1 MRTECAISYFHSIAK
16 YAKYAL
22 DCVYVCVCKWGILQ
36 SNNKN
41 TQSHTC
47 KVIKP
52 ISLPCWCI
60 FSIICRIFS
69 FIFVHIFIW
78 HRVFLSSCA
87 LFAFTY
93 DIYLWVAIFFHLY
106 FFLFRD
112 YSCEKGKCSWRFFR
126 ESMGLSW
133 PILNEKPHSDEW
145 INKHDI
151 IIKYLRCKIGYTK
164 LTYTG
169 VQMANK
175 CVNKQSHH
183 KLASVCKRYTNATNI
198 VCSCSSKKETEFDWQ
213 ALK

>member
-1 MRTECAISYFHSIAK
+1 MLMHFFYYLSYLFIYLRSYFHLTS
-16 YAKYAL
+16 
-22 DCVYVCVCKWGILQ
+22 
-36 SNNKN
+36 
-41 TQSHTC
+41 
-47 KVIKP
+47 P
-52 ISLPCWCI
+52 
-60 FSIICRIFS
+60 
-69 FIFVHIFIW
+69 
-78 HRVFLSSCA
+78 VFLSSCA
-87 LFAFTY
+87 LFTFTY

-106 FFLFRD
+106 FFFLFRD

-151 IIKYLRCKIGYTK
+151 IIKYLRCKIGHTI

-175 CVNKQSHH
+175 CVSKQSHH
-183 KLASVCKRYTNATNI
+183 ELASVCKRHTNATNI

>member
-1 MRTECAISYFHSIAK
+1 MQMQIKFDYKSRDFNCLCERNARFHIFIQSQNTRNMHWTV
-16 YAKYAL
+16 
-22 DCVYVCVCKWGILQ
+22 CMFVCVCKWGILQ

-41 TQSHTC
+41 THSHTC

-106 FFLFRD
+106 FFFVSRL
-112 YSCEKGKCSWRFFR
+112 
-126 ESMGLSW
+126 
-133 PILNEKPHSDEW
+133 
-145 INKHDI
+145 
-151 IIKYLRCKIGYTK
+151 
-164 LTYTG
+164 
-169 VQMANK
+169 
-175 CVNKQSHH
+175 
-183 KLASVCKRYTNATNI
+183 
-198 VCSCSSKKETEFDWQ
+198 
-213 ALK
+213 